1 MKPKVTAAIIPKK
14 MESVTVLPP
23 GMTFET
29 YFTTLFY
36 QKKLELTKYLFGERV
51 EVKMISELLPNG
63 FTSEFKFENNK
74 QVFDSHDIEWAIHYI
89 INRFN
94 SFNAKI
100 KPGKT
105 TWNELKKSLM
115 RQYHDKVKTRELY
128 DVTGPVFWP
137 GYNFV
142 GPGKE
147 LATCKNCRLHSS
159 LICGCSCSIV
169 RLCI

>member
-74 QVFDSHDIEWAIHYI
+74 
-89 INRFN
+89 
-94 SFNAKI
+94 
-100 KPGKT
+100 
-105 TWNELKKSLM
+105 
-115 RQYHDKVKTRELY
+115 
-128 DVTGPVFWP
+128 
-137 GYNFV
+137 
-142 GPGKE
+142 
-147 LATCKNCRLHSS
+147 
-159 LICGCSCSIV
+159 
-169 RLCI
+169 